1 MTSRLHDDHAESN
14 PLQLGPRL
22 PARHGPAVQPPGQ
35 ERLPSLRSLIACL
48 RRPYSMCYMDQDAEF
63 AEWLAT
69 IAAEADELRAQ
80 ASRSL
85 REAVGQAADRGFT
98 QEWIARIVGRSQPE
112 VSRLIRAYRAGRFR
126 PTSPLGKILARH
138 RNEIVA
144 LAHAHK
150 ASNIRVFG
158 SVARGE
164 DDETSDIDLL
174 VDLDPGA
181 DLFDLAA
188 LDTELT
194 NLLGHPVDIVP
205 ARMLKPHIAP
215 SALADAVQL

>member
-1 MTSRLHDDHAESN
+1 
-14 PLQLGPRL
+14 
-22 PARHGPAVQPPGQ
+22 
-35 ERLPSLRSLIACL
+35 
-48 RRPYSMCYMDQDAEF
+48 MCYMDRDAEF
-63 AEWLAT
+63 MEWLAT
-69 IAAEADELRAQ
+69 VAAEADELRAR
-80 ASRSL
+80 AGRSL

-98 QEWIARIVGRSQPE
+98 QKQIAQIVGRSQPE

-126 PTSPLGKILARH
+126 PTSPLGRILARH

-164 DDETSDIDLL
+164 DDDTSDIDLL

-188 LDTELT
+188 LDSELT
-194 NLLGHPVDIVP
+194 DLLGHPVDIVP
-205 ARMLKPHIAP
+205 ARMLKPHVAP